1 MNSVMD
7 ERGVG
12 GNEFHTN
19 QILNAIEGCTDK
31 MKEMMQLAS
40 GQGGFKSNCYGV
52 AEGGDMYN
60 MNSDGNY
67 KGIIIEDENEDG
79 YWSDCD
85 VSCDEQHRAEKR
97 QKVSNAKSM
106 VKKRHL
112 TMGYHHGKL
121 QVLPVYF
128 KFPNMTI
135 KQLIDNWFIGSV
147 NEKIPPFA
155 LLENNHVAHISS
167 PKSKNSGR
175 AKLRQM
181 RSVMK
186 VIRKYAEKEGCWTD
200 DKSKWDVDYTSTMW
214 NKIGE
219 KYINAKFAGR
229 KRRNAE
235 LSWKT
240 VYNKMV
246 KAKEFS

>member
-1 MNSVMD
+1 
-7 ERGVG
+7 
-12 GNEFHTN
+12 
-19 QILNAIEGCTDK
+19 
-31 MKEMMQLAS
+31 
-40 GQGGFKSNCYGV
+40 
-52 AEGGDMYN
+52 
-60 MNSDGNY
+60 
-67 KGIIIEDENEDG
+67 
-79 YWSDCD
+79 
-85 VSCDEQHRAEKR
+85 
-97 QKVSNAKSM
+97 
-106 VKKRHL
+106 
-112 TMGYHHGKL
+112 
-121 QVLPVYF
+121 
-128 KFPNMTI
+128 MTI

-147 NEKIPPFA
+147 NEKILPFA
-155 LLENNHVAHISS
+155 LLENNHVAHIAS
-167 PKSKNSGR
+167 PKSKNSSR